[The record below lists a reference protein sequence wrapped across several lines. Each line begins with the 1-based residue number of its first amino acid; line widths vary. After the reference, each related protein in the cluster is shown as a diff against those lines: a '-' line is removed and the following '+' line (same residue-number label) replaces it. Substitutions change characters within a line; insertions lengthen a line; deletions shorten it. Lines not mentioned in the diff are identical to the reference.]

1 MLGLSDRNEHSA
13 PMVFVKLVLP
23 NCTVFTMKHFIPA
36 ILASGVVLAFL
47 GCGDFGGGASVVP
60 EVVVLPPDH
69 FSGEADDGSS
79 SDTTA
84 GPEAESAQGAG
95 GTGTFRGR
103 VVLTGTPSKPLP
115 LAPLHA
121 KGAAV
126 KDAES
131 CSLEAVPNEQLVVS
145 ADKGVQNVFIYMPRA
160 PKGVKLPP
168 LATEPLLFDQVVC
181 RFKPHCLVVATGQ
194 PVKVLNA
201 DAKPHNTHTYPLK
214 NDGVNSVVSG
224 GEREGKL
231 EITYNRSESLPLAVK
246 CDYHTWMVAYH
257 LPLDHPFGTVTDE
270 NGEFEIPNLPAGEHT
285 FVVWHEN
292 VGYVERKLKVT
303 VKAGEPDL
311 QTIDFPADKLT
322 L

>member
-1 MLGLSDRNEHSA
+1 
-13 PMVFVKLVLP
+13 MVFVKQVLP
-23 NCTVFTMKHFIPA
+23 NGTAFTMKNFIPA
-36 ILASGVVLAFL
+36 FLAASVGLTFS
-47 GCGDFGGGASVVP
+47 GCGEYGGGASVVP

-69 FSGEADDGSS
+69 FSGEEDGTPAGDATADTG
-79 SDTTA
+79 TGT
-84 GPEAESAQGAG
+84 SAAAG

-103 VVLTGTPSKPLP
+103 VVLTGTPSKSLP

-121 KGAAV
+121 KGAGV

-131 CSLEAVPNEQLVVS
+131 CSLEAVPNEQLVVGE
-145 ADKGVQNVFIYMPRA
+145 KNGVQNVFVYMTRA

-168 LATEPLLFDQVVC
+168 LPTEPIIFDQVVC

-201 DAKPHNTHTYPLK
+201 DAKPHNTHTYPVAQ
-214 NDGVNSVVSG
+214 DGVNSVVSG

-231 EITYNRSESLPLAVK
+231 EIVYNRPEKLPLAVK

-257 LPLDHPFGTVTDE
+257 LPLNHPFGAVTDE

-303 VKAGEPDL
+303 VAAGEPDL
-311 QTIDFPADKLT
+311 QTIEFPADKLT